1 LPNCQI
7 AKLPFWQDNETQIQC
22 FFCFANKQSPSGRTA
37 LRCAYS
43 AEPLSGE
50 LCTQH
55 RQLFVNFGEREAN
68 YLLPMIT
75 QLRRTGICCELY
87 PGAAKMKKQ
96 LSYADRNHIPFVVMV
111 GENEMKE
118 EKITL
123 KNMQSGDQKSISQN
137 EVRKKSIKRRL
148 FAQLTISQKENS
160 GNSGVFWFNYRMIF
174 TSTAFI
180 PFRPRSSRKVT
191 MWSS

>member
-1 LPNCQI
+1 VLSWLNLFPES
-7 AKLPFWQDNETQIQC
+7 FVHSTDSSSST
-22 FFCFANKQSPSGRTA
+22 SVSGRQLPA
-37 LRCAYS
+37 ANDHAIAAHGHLLRT
-43 AEPLSGE
+43 LS
-50 LCTQH
+50 
-55 RQLFVNFGEREAN
+55 R
-68 YLLPMIT
+68 
-75 QLRRTGICCELY
+75 
-87 PGAAKMKKQ
+87 GAAKMKKQ

-137 EVRKKSIKRRL
+137 EVRKKSVKRRL

>member
-1 LPNCQI
+1 
-7 AKLPFWQDNETQIQC
+7 
-22 FFCFANKQSPSGRTA
+22 
-37 LRCAYS
+37 
-43 AEPLSGE
+43 
-50 LCTQH
+50 
-55 RQLFVNFGEREAN
+55 
-68 YLLPMIT
+68 MIT

-137 EVRKKSIKRRL
+137 EVRKKSVKRRL
-148 FAQLTISQKENS
+148 FTQLTISQKENS

-180 PFRPRSSRKVT
+180 PLRPRSSRKVT